1 MERLLGID
9 TNQSKKKNACEFSET
24 NIIYVLFKYTFRVL
38 INSLDR
44 MDTIKR
50 KLLNIKIDGFIG
62 LANTIPL
69 GVVT

>member
-1 MERLLGID
+1 
-9 TNQSKKKNACEFSET
+9 
-24 NIIYVLFKYTFRVL
+24 VLFKYTFRVL